1 MGADMSLDVDM
12 AFGADMAFGV
22 VGADVLGGPR
32 ARGVPEASPMSFP
45 TSLQLPLP
53 PSFPGH
59 VPAPQICY
67 NSALMSDS
75 TLTHVRNIGIVAH
88 IDAGKTTTTE
98 RILFYTGKIHK
109 TGEVHEGD
117 TTTDFMIQEKERGIT
132 IQSAAISCT
141 WKDWAINIIDTPG
154 HVDFTMEV
162 ERSLRVLDGAVCV
175 FCAVGGVQPQSETV
189 WRQADR
195 YHVPRV
201 AFVNKMDRMGADF
214 GRVVEEI
221 RTKLRANAA
230 PVELPIGKEEGFK
243 GVVDLLEM
251 KGIVYDEASEGK
263 TFTVGEIPAELKDD
277 AELARAELCEKIAD
291 LDEGV
296 MEAYLERGD
305 LTADELRAAIRR
317 QVVAGA
323 FVPVLCGT
331 AFKDKGIQ
339 PLLDAIGLYLPA
351 PTDRPPVE
359 ATDLK
364 SGERVT
370 RRQDPA
376 EPLAA
381 LVFKIATDP
390 YVGRLYFV
398 RVYSGVLKKGANAF
412 NPRTKKRERVMKIVR
427 LFADQQI
434 EVDHLAAGDIG
445 ALVGLKECTT
455 GDTLCA
461 EMKPLYLERITA
473 PQPVMFLAIEPKSG
487 ADKDKL
493 VASME
498 QLAAEDPTC
507 QVRQDEETG
516 QTILSGMGELHLEI
530 LVDRLKREFKCAANV
545 GKPMV
550 SYVETVTAPALKEFT
565 FDRELGGRRHAVT
578 LAIEIRPLER
588 GKGVQVDVS
597 RDFRNALPDPKLA
610 DVVVQGLR
618 DGVATGVLAR
628 FPMTDLAVCAVRCAL
643 VDPEISDEIAFRS
656 AAVMGFREAAE
667 AASPEFLEP
676 IMKLEIT
683 TPPESVGEVL
693 GDLNARRGTVLDMEQ
708 RGDMQIVHARV
719 PMAQMFGYSTAIRSL
734 TKGRASYSMEPS
746 DFALVPRNVREELL
760 AR

>member
-1 MGADMSLDVDM
+1 
-12 AFGADMAFGV
+12 
-22 VGADVLGGPR
+22 
-32 ARGVPEASPMSFP
+32 
-45 TSLQLPLP
+45 
-53 PSFPGH
+53 
-59 VPAPQICY
+59 
-67 NSALMSDS
+67 MSDR

-117 TTTDFMIQEKERGIT
+117 TTTDFMVQEKERGIT

-230 PVELPIGKEEGFK
+230 PVELPIGKEEGFQ

-263 TFTVGEIPAELKDD
+263 TFTVGEIPAGLKDD

-296 MEAYLERGD
+296 MEAYLEKGD

-364 SGERVT
+364 SGEKVT

-412 NPRTKKRERVMKIVR
+412 NPRTKKRERIMKIVR

-565 FDRELGGRRHAVT
+565 FDRELGGKRHAVT

-597 RDFRNALPDPKLA
+597 RDFRNTLPDPKLA

-628 FPMTDLAVCAVRCAL
+628 FPMTDLAVCAVRCTL

-667 AASPEFLEP
+667 AAAPEFLEP

>member
-1 MGADMSLDVDM
+1 M
-12 AFGADMAFGV
+12 ARTT
-22 VGADVLGGPR
+22 PISR
-32 ARGVPEASPMSFP
+32 
-45 TSLQLPLP
+45 
-53 PSFPGH
+53 
-59 VPAPQICY
+59 Y
-67 NSALMSDS
+67 
-75 TLTHVRNIGIVAH
+75 RNIGISAH

-117 TTTDFMIQEKERGIT
+117 TTTDFMVQEKERGIT

-230 PVELPIGKEEGFK
+230 PVELPIGKEEGFQ

-263 TFTVGEIPAELKDD
+263 TFTVGEIPAGLKDD

-296 MEAYLERGD
+296 MEAYLEKGD

-364 SGERVT
+364 SGEKVT

-412 NPRTKKRERVMKIVR
+412 NPRTKKRERIMKIVR

-550 SYVETVTAPALKEFT
+550 SYVETVTAPALKAFT
-565 FDRELGGRRHAVT
+565 FDRELGGKRHAVT

-597 RDFRNALPDPKLA
+597 RDFRNTLPDPKLA

-628 FPMTDLAVCAVRCAL
+628 FPMTDLAVCAVRCTL

-667 AASPEFLEP
+667 AAAPEFLEP

>member
-1 MGADMSLDVDM
+1 
-12 AFGADMAFGV
+12 
-22 VGADVLGGPR
+22 
-32 ARGVPEASPMSFP
+32 
-45 TSLQLPLP
+45 
-53 PSFPGH
+53 
-59 VPAPQICY
+59 
-67 NSALMSDS
+67 MSDS

-117 TTTDFMIQEKERGIT
+117 TTTDFMVQEKERGIT

-230 PVELPIGKEEGFK
+230 PVELPIGKEEGFL

-263 TFTVGEIPAELKDD
+263 TFTVGEIPAGLKDD

-296 MEAYLERGD
+296 MEAYLEKGD

-364 SGERVT
+364 SGAKVT

-412 NPRTKKRERVMKIVR
+412 NPRTKKRERIMKIVR

-550 SYVETVTAPALKEFT
+550 SYVETVTAPAVKAFT
-565 FDRELGGRRHAVT
+565 FDRELGGKRHAVT

-597 RDFRNALPDPKLA
+597 RDFRNTLPDPKLA

-628 FPMTDLAVCAVRCAL
+628 FPMTDLAVCAVRCTL

-667 AASPEFLEP
+667 AAAPEFLEP

>member
-1 MGADMSLDVDM
+1 
-12 AFGADMAFGV
+12 
-22 VGADVLGGPR
+22 
-32 ARGVPEASPMSFP
+32 
-45 TSLQLPLP
+45 
-53 PSFPGH
+53 
-59 VPAPQICY
+59 
-67 NSALMSDS
+67 MSDT
-75 TLTHVRNIGIVAH
+75 TLSHVRNIGIVAH

-117 TTTDFMIQEKERGIT
+117 TTTDFMVQEKERGIT

-230 PVELPIGKEEGFK
+230 PVELPIGKEEGFQ

-263 TFTVGEIPAELKDD
+263 TFTVGEIPAGLKDD

-296 MEAYLERGD
+296 MEAYLEKGD

-364 SGERVT
+364 SGEKVT

-412 NPRTKKRERVMKIVR
+412 NPRTKKRERIMKIVR

-550 SYVETVTAPALKEFT
+550 SYVETVTAPAVKAFT
-565 FDRELGGRRHAVT
+565 FDRELGGKRHAVT

-597 RDFRNALPDPKLA
+597 RDFRNTLPDPKLA

-628 FPMTDLAVCAVRCAL
+628 FPMTDLAVCAVRCTL

-667 AASPEFLEP
+667 AAAPEFLEP

-746 DFALVPRNVREELL
+746 DFALVPPAVRKALL
-760 AR
+760 ER

>member
-1 MGADMSLDVDM
+1 
-12 AFGADMAFGV
+12 
-22 VGADVLGGPR
+22 
-32 ARGVPEASPMSFP
+32 
-45 TSLQLPLP
+45 
-53 PSFPGH
+53 
-59 VPAPQICY
+59 
-67 NSALMSDS
+67 MSDT

-117 TTTDFMIQEKERGIT
+117 TTTDFMVQEKERGIT

-230 PVELPIGKEEGFK
+230 PVELPIGKEEGFQ

-263 TFTVGEIPAELKDD
+263 TFTVGEIPAGLKDD

-296 MEAYLERGD
+296 MEAYLEKGD

-359 ATDLK
+359 ATDIK
-364 SGERVT
+364 SGEKVT

-412 NPRTKKRERVMKIVR
+412 NPRTKKRERIMKIVR

-550 SYVETVTAPALKEFT
+550 SYVETVTAPAVKAFT
-565 FDRELGGRRHAVT
+565 FDRELGGKRHAVT

-597 RDFRNALPDPKLA
+597 RDFRNTLPDPKLA

-628 FPMTDLAVCAVRCAL
+628 FPMTDLAVCAVRCTL

-667 AASPEFLEP
+667 AAAPEFLEP

>member
-1 MGADMSLDVDM
+1 
-12 AFGADMAFGV
+12 
-22 VGADVLGGPR
+22 
-32 ARGVPEASPMSFP
+32 
-45 TSLQLPLP
+45 
-53 PSFPGH
+53 
-59 VPAPQICY
+59 
-67 NSALMSDS
+67 MSDS

-117 TTTDFMIQEKERGIT
+117 TTTDFMVQEKERGIT

-230 PVELPIGKEEGFK
+230 PVELPIGKEEGFQ

-263 TFTVGEIPAELKDD
+263 TFTVGEIPAGLKDD

-296 MEAYLERGD
+296 MEAYLEKGD

-364 SGERVT
+364 SGEKVT

-412 NPRTKKRERVMKIVR
+412 NPRTKKRERIMKIVR

-565 FDRELGGRRHAVT
+565 FDRELGGKRHAVT

-597 RDFRNALPDPKLA
+597 RDFRNTLPDPKLA

-628 FPMTDLAVCAVRCAL
+628 FPMTDLAVCAVRCTL

-667 AASPEFLEP
+667 AAAPEFLEP

>member
-1 MGADMSLDVDM
+1 
-12 AFGADMAFGV
+12 
-22 VGADVLGGPR
+22 
-32 ARGVPEASPMSFP
+32 
-45 TSLQLPLP
+45 
-53 PSFPGH
+53 
-59 VPAPQICY
+59 
-67 NSALMSDS
+67 MSDS

-117 TTTDFMIQEKERGIT
+117 TTTDFMVQEKERGIT

-189 WRQADR
+189 WRQANR

-230 PVELPIGKEEGFK
+230 PVELPIGKEEGFQ

-263 TFTVGEIPAELKDD
+263 TFTMGEIPAGLKDD

-296 MEAYLERGD
+296 MEAYLEKGD

-364 SGERVT
+364 SGEKVT

-412 NPRTKKRERVMKIVR
+412 NPRTKKRERIMKIVR

-493 VASME
+493 VDSME

-550 SYVETVTAPALKEFT
+550 SYVETVTAPAVKAFT
-565 FDRELGGRRHAVT
+565 FDRELGGKRHAVT

-597 RDFRNALPDPKLA
+597 RDFRNTLPDPKLA

-628 FPMTDLAVCAVRCAL
+628 FPMTDLAVCAVRCTL

-667 AASPEFLEP
+667 AAAPEFLEP

>member
-1 MGADMSLDVDM
+1 MDG
-12 AFGADMAFGV
+12 
-22 VGADVLGGPR
+22 
-32 ARGVPEASPMSFP
+32 
-45 TSLQLPLP
+45 TSL
-53 PSFPGH
+53 
-59 VPAPQICY
+59 A
-67 NSALMSDS
+67 N
-75 TLTHVRNIGIVAH
+75 VRNIGIVAH

-109 TGEVHEGD
+109 PGEVHEGD
-117 TTTDFMIQEKERGIT
+117 TTTDFMVQEKERGIT
-132 IQSAAISCT
+132 IQSAAITCE
-141 WKDWAINIIDTPG
+141 WKGRTVNIIDTPG

-195 YHVPRV
+195 YRVPRV

-214 GRVVEEI
+214 TRVVEEM
-221 RTKLRANAA
+221 REKLKANAC
-230 PVELPIGKEEGFK
+230 PVELPIGKEDGFQ
-243 GVVDLLEM
+243 GVIDLLEM
-251 KGIVYDEASEGK
+251 KGIIYDEASEGK
-263 TFTVGEIPAELKDD
+263 NFTVGDVPAELKDE

-291 LDEGV
+291 IDEGV
-296 MEAYLERGD
+296 MEAYLENGD
-305 LTADELRAAIRR
+305 LTAEELRGAIRR
-317 QVVAGA
+317 QVVAGT

-339 PLLDAIGLYLPA
+339 PLLDAVVDYLPA
-351 PTDRPPVE
+351 PTDRPPVA

-364 SGERVT
+364 SGTAVT
-370 RRQDPA
+370 RKHDPQ
-376 EPLAA
+376 ELLTA
-381 LVFKIATDP
+381 LVFKIASDT
-390 YVGRLYFV
+390 YGRLFFV
-398 RVYSGVLKKGANAF
+398 RIYGGVLKKGANVY

-427 LFADQQI
+427 LFADDRT
-434 EVDHLAAGDIG
+434 EVDELRAGDIG
-445 ALVGLKECTT
+445 AIVGLKDATT

-461 EMKPLYLERITA
+461 EMKPCYLERITA

-493 VASME
+493 VESMAE
-498 QLAAEDPTC
+498 LAAEDPTC

-550 SYVETVTAPALKEFT
+550 SYVETVTAPAIMSFT
-565 FDRELGGRRHAVT
+565 FDRELGGKRHAVT
-578 LAIEIRPLER
+578 MAIEVRPLER
-588 GKGVQVDVS
+588 GKGRVVEVGRDVK
-597 RDFRNALPDPKLA
+597 NALPDPKLA
-610 DVVVQGLR
+610 ECIEQALM
-618 DGVATGVLAR
+618 DGVMTGVLAR
-628 FPMTDLAVCAVRCAL
+628 YPMTDLSATAVRVEL
-643 VDPEISDEIAFRS
+643 VDPDVSDEIALRG

-719 PMAQMFGYSTAIRSL
+719 PMAQMFGYATAVRSL
-734 TKGRASYSMEPS
+734 TKGRASYSMEP
-746 DFALVPRNVREELL
+746 DTFDIAPRAVREELL
-760 AR
+760 SR

>member
-1 MGADMSLDVDM
+1 MCTD
-12 AFGADMAFGV
+12 F
-22 VGADVLGGPR
+22 
-32 ARGVPEASPMSFP
+32 
-45 TSLQLPLP
+45 

-214 GRVVEEI
+214 CRVVEEI

-277 AELARAELCEKIAD
+277 AELARAELCERIAD

-296 MEAYLERGD
+296 MEAYLEKGD

-473 PQPVMFLAIEPKSG
+473 PQPVMFMAIEPKSG

-597 RDFRNALPDPKLA
+597 RDFRNTLPDPKLA

-628 FPMTDLAVCAVRCAL
+628 FPMTDLAVTAVRCAL

-667 AASPEFLEP
+667 AAAPEFLEP

>member
-1 MGADMSLDVDM
+1 MDDK
-12 AFGADMAFGV
+12 
-22 VGADVLGGPR
+22 
-32 ARGVPEASPMSFP
+32 
-45 TSLQLPLP
+45 PL
-53 PSFPGH
+53 S
-59 VPAPQICY
+59 
-67 NSALMSDS
+67 N
-75 TLTHVRNIGIVAH
+75 VRNIGIVAH

-109 TGEVHEGD
+109 PGEVHEGD
-117 TTTDFMIQEKERGIT
+117 TTTDFMVQEKERGIT
-132 IQSAAISCT
+132 IQSAAITCE
-141 WKDWAINIIDTPG
+141 WKGRTVNIIDTPG

-195 YHVPRV
+195 YRVPRV

-214 GRVVEEI
+214 ARVVDEL
-221 RTKLRANAA
+221 RTKLKANAC
-230 PVELPIGKEEGFK
+230 PVELPIGKEDGFK

-251 KGIVYDEASEGK
+251 KGIIYDEASEGK
-263 TFTVGEIPAELKDD
+263 NFTVGDVPAELKDE

-296 MEAYLERGD
+296 MEAYLENGD
-305 LTADELRAAIRR
+305 LTADELRGAIRR

-339 PLLDAIGLYLPA
+339 PLLDAVVDYLPA
-351 PTDRPPVE
+351 PTDRPPVA

-364 SGERVT
+364 SEAPVT
-370 RRQDPA
+370 RKHDPQ
-376 EPLAA
+376 ELLTA
-381 LVFKIATDP
+381 LVFKIASDT
-390 YVGRLYFV
+390 YGRLFFV
-398 RVYSGVLKKGANAF
+398 RVYGGVLKKGANVF
-412 NPRTKKRERVMKIVR
+412 NPRTRKRERVMKIVR
-427 LFADQQI
+427 LFADDRT
-434 EVDHLAAGDIG
+434 EVDELRAGDIG
-445 ALVGLKECTT
+445 AIVGLKDATT
-455 GDTLCA
+455 GDTLCS
-461 EMKPLYLERITA
+461 EMKPCYLERITA

-493 VASME
+493 VDAMNE
-498 QLAAEDPTC
+498 LAAEDPTC

-550 SYVETVTAPALKEFT
+550 SYLETVTEPAVKAFT
-565 FDRELGGRRHAVT
+565 FDRELGGKRHAVT
-578 LAIEIRPLER
+578 LTVEVKPLER
-588 GKGVQVDVS
+588 GKGREVKVARDVL
-597 RDFRNALPDPKLA
+597 NELPDPKLA
-610 DVVVQGLR
+610 ACLEQALM
-618 DGVATGVLAR
+618 DGVMTGVLAR
-628 FPMTDLAVCAVRCAL
+628 YPMTDLSAAVTGMEL
-643 VDPEISDEIAFRS
+643 VDPEVSDEIALRG
-656 AAVMGFREAAE
+656 AAMMGFREAAE
-667 AASPEFLEP
+667 AAAPEFLEP

-719 PMAQMFGYSTAIRSL
+719 PMAQMFGYATAIRSL
-734 TKGRASYSMEPS
+734 TKGRASYSMEP
-746 DFALVPRNVREELL
+746 DTFDLAPRAVREELL
-760 AR
+760 SR

>member
-1 MGADMSLDVDM
+1 
-12 AFGADMAFGV
+12 
-22 VGADVLGGPR
+22 
-32 ARGVPEASPMSFP
+32 
-45 TSLQLPLP
+45 
-53 PSFPGH
+53 
-59 VPAPQICY
+59 
-67 NSALMSDS
+67 MSDT
-75 TLTHVRNIGIVAH
+75 TLSHVRNIGIVAH

-117 TTTDFMIQEKERGIT
+117 TTTDFMVQEKERGIT

-141 WKDWAINIIDTPG
+141 WEGHTINIIDTPG

-230 PVELPIGKEEGFK
+230 PVELPIGKEEGFQ

-263 TFTVGEIPAELKDD
+263 TFTVGEIPAGLKDD

-296 MEAYLERGD
+296 MEAYLEKGD

-364 SGERVT
+364 SGEKVT

-412 NPRTKKRERVMKIVR
+412 NPRTKKRERIMKIVR

-461 EMKPLYLERITA
+461 EMKPVYLERITA

-550 SYVETVTAPALKEFT
+550 SYVETVTAPAVKAFT
-565 FDRELGGRRHAVT
+565 FDRELGGKRHAVT

-597 RDFRNALPDPKLA
+597 RDFRNTLPDPKLA

-628 FPMTDLAVCAVRCAL
+628 FPMTDLAVCAVRCTL

-667 AASPEFLEP
+667 AAAPEFLEP

-746 DFALVPRNVREELL
+746 DFALVPPAVRKALL
-760 AR
+760 ER

>member
-1 MGADMSLDVDM
+1 
-12 AFGADMAFGV
+12 
-22 VGADVLGGPR
+22 
-32 ARGVPEASPMSFP
+32 
-45 TSLQLPLP
+45 
-53 PSFPGH
+53 
-59 VPAPQICY
+59 
-67 NSALMSDS
+67 MSDS

-117 TTTDFMIQEKERGIT
+117 TTTDFMVQEKERGIT

-230 PVELPIGKEEGFK
+230 PVELPIGKEEGFQ

-263 TFTVGEIPAELKDD
+263 TFTVGEIPAGLKDD

-296 MEAYLERGD
+296 MEAYLDKGD

-364 SGERVT
+364 SGEKVT

-412 NPRTKKRERVMKIVR
+412 NPRTKKRERIMKIVR

-550 SYVETVTAPALKEFT
+550 SYVETVTVPAVKAFT
-565 FDRELGGRRHAVT
+565 FDRELGGKRHAVT

-597 RDFRNALPDPKLA
+597 RDFRNTLPDPKLA

-628 FPMTDLAVCAVRCAL
+628 FPMTDLAVCAVRCTL

-667 AASPEFLEP
+667 AAVPEFLEP

>member
-1 MGADMSLDVDM
+1 
-12 AFGADMAFGV
+12 
-22 VGADVLGGPR
+22 
-32 ARGVPEASPMSFP
+32 
-45 TSLQLPLP
+45 
-53 PSFPGH
+53 
-59 VPAPQICY
+59 
-67 NSALMSDS
+67 MSDS

-117 TTTDFMIQEKERGIT
+117 TTTDFMVQEKERGIT

-230 PVELPIGKEEGFK
+230 PVELPIGKEEGFQ

-263 TFTVGEIPAELKDD
+263 TFTVGEIPAGLKDD

-296 MEAYLERGD
+296 MEAYLEKGD

-364 SGERVT
+364 SGEKVT

-412 NPRTKKRERVMKIVR
+412 NPRTKKRERIMKIVR

-550 SYVETVTAPALKEFT
+550 SYVETVTAPAVKAFT
-565 FDRELGGRRHAVT
+565 FDRELGGKRHAVT

-597 RDFRNALPDPKLA
+597 RDFRNTLPDPKLA

-628 FPMTDLAVCAVRCAL
+628 FPMTDLAVCAVRCTL

-667 AASPEFLEP
+667 AAAPEFLEP

-693 GDLNARRGTVLDMEQ
+693 GDLNARRGTVLDMEP